1 MAVGGGRFGNDL
13 NNRMREFFKR
23 KLGYYPYHFQEKVND
38 SLQKGKNI
46 ILSVPTGAGKTW
58 ASIIPFLYAQENS
71 EIHFPK
77 KMIYSLP
84 LRTLANS
91 IFEDVSKI
99 VDGTS
104 IQTGEYSD
112 DKYFEKDII
121 FSTIDQTLS
130 NFLCFPLPLS
140 PRQANVN
147 AGALIGSYL
156 VFDEFHLLDEKLSMA
171 TTIGALKMLGNLSRC
186 CIMTATLS
194 NGFMKL
200 LQDNLPNYEIIT
212 LDDFPEDKI
221 EIGSMKPEINKKEIQ
236 VLAGKVSGEKII
248 EYHKTKSIVICNT
261 VETAQK
267 IYNEL
272 NDIQKKATNEKIKK
286 TKIICL
292 HSRFFDSD
300 RKEKENQLK
309 QLFGKDANNESVIL
323 VSTQVIEAG
332 MDISCEV
339 MHTEI
344 SPINSFLQRVG
355 RCARFSNQIG
365 LVFIYDILEIEE
377 KEKIKIE
384 PDNQED
390 KDEIR
395 KLNNKYLPYDSMVC
409 MKTYNEL
416 NKTNNELKKYKTLD
430 GNIPNELIE
439 IILGG
444 EETELINKMKTGQNG
459 GFNQDKI
466 RESWDTCTKNNY
478 RNTIRDIQSV
488 EITLIID
495 EMCDDVVKHPYRYQ
509 SLGMYKWSFVGWLNK
524 ISKSDNYDI
533 EDWLVKKLEENAFI
547 GEIENDEEINY
558 QLIKVTEFNKIPNQV
573 YVNAKYFGYD
583 ASFGLNWQYGNTFG
597 FASPQKDWKE
607 KKEEFKPLT
616 KDTFFQHNMGL
627 IGAFEKDFLGTN
639 KDKLDFIFKELAK
652 FIEKPDLNK
661 GDFIKLIELMII
673 MHDYGKL
680 NTSWQK
686 PMRQYQA
693 LKEGISLNQFNDIL
707 AHTDYNDKDETDKD
721 LARQAL
727 LFKRPAHAGIGA
739 YAVQEIFSKLY
750 DNDYLKS
757 GISMAIARHHSP
769 LSISYPGFKV
779 SDANYEEIQVL
790 LKKFGFDITL
800 IKKNEDGEI
809 DGFVFEGN
817 EEYLVYLFF
826 VRILRLCDQ
835 KATENLSKYY
845 FN

>member
-1 MAVGGGRFGNDL
+1 
-13 NNRMREFFKR
+13 MRDFFKS
-23 KLGYYPYHFQEKVND
+23 KLGYYPYLFQEKVND

-58 ASIIPFLYAQENS
+58 ASIMPFLYALENPD
-71 EIHFPK
+71 IHFPK

-91 IFEDVSKI
+91 IFEDVAKV

-104 IQTGEYSD
+104 IHTGEYSD
-112 DKYFEKDII
+112 DRFFERDII

-171 TTIGALKMLGNLSRC
+171 TTIGTLKMLGNLSRC

-194 NGFMKL
+194 SGFMEQ
-200 LQDNLPNYEIIT
+200 LQANLPNYEIIT

-221 EIGSMKPEINKKEIQ
+221 KIGSLKPEINKKKIQ
-236 VLAGKVSGEKII
+236 VITGVISGIKII
-248 EYHKTKSIVICNT
+248 ECHKVKSIVICNR

-272 NDIQKKATNEKIKK
+272 IDEQKKTTDDKIKN

-292 HSRFFDSD
+292 HSRFFDCD
-300 RKEKENQLK
+300 RKEKEIRLK
-309 QLFGKDANNESVIL
+309 ELFGKDANNESVIL
-323 VSTQVIEAG
+323 LSTQVIEAG

-344 SPINSFLQRVG
+344 CPINSFLQRAG
-355 RCARFSNQIG
+355 RCARFSNQKGHI
-365 LVFIYDILEIEE
+365 FIYDILEIEE

-384 PDNQED
+384 PGSKED

-395 KLNNKYLPYDSMVC
+395 NLNNKYLPYDIKVC
-409 MKTYNEL
+409 EKTYNEL
-416 NKTNNELKKYKTLD
+416 KKHETLD
-430 GNIPNELIE
+430 GNTPNELIE
-439 IILGG
+439 NILGD
-444 EETELINKMKTGQNG
+444 EEKDLINKMKTGQGG
-459 GFNQDKI
+459 GFNKDKI

-488 EITLIID
+488 EIILITD
-495 EMCDDVVKHPYRYQ
+495 EMCDDVAKHPYRYQ

-524 ISKSDNYDI
+524 ITKSDDYDI
-533 EDWLVKKLEENAFI
+533 EDWLVKELKDNVFI

-558 QLIKVTEFNKIPNQV
+558 QLVKVTEFNKIPNQV

-583 ASFGLNWQYGNTFG
+583 PSFGFNLQYVNTFG
-597 FASPQKDWKE
+597 FTSPQKEWKE
-607 KKEEFKPLT
+607 KKDEFKALT

-627 IGAFEKDFLGTN
+627 IGAFEKDFLGIN
-639 KDKLDFIFKELAK
+639 KDKLDFIFKELAN
-652 FIEKPDLNK
+652 FIEVPELNK
-661 GDFIKLIELMII
+661 EDFIKFIELMII

-686 PMRQYQA
+686 PIQQYQA
-693 LKEGISLNQFNDIL
+693 LKEGINLNQFTDIL
-707 AHTDYNDKDETDKD
+707 GHTDYNDKDEKDKG
-721 LARQAL
+721 LAKKAL

-739 YAVQEIFSKLY
+739 YAVQEIFSELY

-769 LSISYPGFKV
+769 LSISYPGFKI
-779 SDANYEEIQVL
+779 SDTNYEAMQVL
-790 LKKFGFDITL
+790 LKKFGFDVTL
-800 IKKNEDGEI
+800 KKKYEDGEI
-809 DGFVFEGN
+809 EGFVFEGN

-835 KATENLSKYY
+835 KATENLSKYI
-845 FN
+845 N

>member
-1 MAVGGGRFGNDL
+1 MIDKIKKYYKLKLGNDFEPYKYQL
-13 NNRMREFFKR
+13 GLAEKLLSGNNAI
-23 KLGYYPYHFQEKVND
+23 
-38 SLQKGKNI
+38 LQ
-46 ILSVPTGAGKTW
+46 VPTGAGKTW
-58 ASIIPFLYAQENS
+58 ASIIPFLYALENP

-140 PRQANVN
+140 PRQANIN

-156 VFDEFHLLDEKLSMA
+156 VFDEFHLLDENLSMA

-194 NGFMKL
+194 SGFMEQ
-200 LQDNLPNYEIIT
+200 LQANLPNYEIIT
-212 LDDFPEDKI
+212 LDDFPEDKAKI
-221 EIGSMKPEINKKEIQ
+221 GSLNPEIGKKKIQ
-236 VLAGKVSGEKII
+236 VLASTISGKKII
-248 EYHKTKSIVICNT
+248 EYHNTKSIVICNR

-267 IYNEL
+267 IYNEIIGEQ
-272 NDIQKKATNEKIKK
+272 NKSTSKEIKKIKV
-286 TKIICL
+286 ICL

-300 RKEKENQLK
+300 RKEKEIQLK
-309 QLFGKDANNESVIL
+309 QLFGKESNNKSVIL

-355 RCARFSNQIG
+355 RCARFSKQTGHI
-365 LVFIYDILEIEE
+365 FIYAILEINE
-377 KEKIKIE
+377 KEQINIE
-384 PDNQED
+384 PSSTED
-390 KDEIR
+390 KNEIR
-395 KLNNKYLPYDSMVC
+395 KLNNKYLPYDIKVC
-409 MKTYNEL
+409 EKTY
-416 NKTNNELKKYKTLD
+416 NELKKYKTLD
-430 GNIPNELIE
+430 GNIPSELIE
-439 IILGG
+439 NILGG
-444 EETELINKMKTGQNG
+444 EEKELINNMKNSSGG

-488 EITLIID
+488 EIILITD
-495 EMCDDVVKHPYRYQ
+495 EMFEDVAKYPYRYQ

-524 ISKSDNYDI
+524 IVKSDDYDI
-533 EDWLVKKLEENAFI
+533 EDWVVKELKDNSFI
-547 GEIENDEEINY
+547 GEIENDEELNY
-558 QLIKVTEFNKIPNQV
+558 QLGKVTEFNKIPNQV

-583 ASFGLNWQYGNTFG
+583 PAFGFNWQYGDTFG
-597 FASPQKDWKE
+597 FTSPQKDWKE
-607 KKEEFKPLT
+607 KKDEFKALT

-627 IGAFEKDFLGTN
+627 IGAFEKEFLGIG

-652 FIEKPDLNK
+652 FIEEPELNK
-661 GDFIKLIELMII
+661 GDFIKLIKLMII

-680 NTSWQK
+680 NSNWQK
-686 PMRQYQA
+686 PMQQYQA
-693 LKEGISLNQFNDIL
+693 LKERISFNQFKDIL
-707 AHTDYNDKDETDKD
+707 AHTDYDDKDEKDMD
-721 LARQAL
+721 LAKQAL
-727 LFKRPAHAGIGA
+727 LFKRPPHAGIGA
-739 YAVQEIFSKLY
+739 YAFQEISSKFCKEEVI
-750 DNDYLKS
+750 KS
-757 GISMAIARHHSP
+757 SISLAIARHHSS
-769 LSISYPGFKV
+769 LSISYPGFNV
-779 SDANYEEIQVL
+779 SDTNYEEMQVL
-790 LKKFGFDITL
+790 LNNFEFNLSL
-800 IKKNEDGEI
+800 IRNDYDGQI
-809 DGFVFEGN
+809 DGFVNDSN
-817 EEYLVYLFF
+817 EEYLLYLFF

-835 KATENLSKYY
+835 KATENLSEY